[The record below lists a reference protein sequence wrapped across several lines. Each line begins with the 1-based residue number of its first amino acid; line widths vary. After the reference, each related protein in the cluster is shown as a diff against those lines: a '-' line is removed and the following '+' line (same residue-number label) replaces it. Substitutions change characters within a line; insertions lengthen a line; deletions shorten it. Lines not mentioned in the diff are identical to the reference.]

1 MKIAIIGSGISG
13 ISAAYNLG
21 AEHEIVIYESNSQI
35 GGHTNTVSVDD
46 ELGYTWN
53 VDTGFIV
60 FNDRNYPGFSKFLT
74 ELGVA
79 TQKTSMSFSF
89 SDYSKKIGYAGT
101 LKGVSSTLT
110 SRNLNNIKTL
120 INIYKYSKK
129 LRQIPMSS
137 LREDCSVI
145 DFLEKS
151 GCPEGVIAN
160 YFKPIASAIWSCNQT
175 EVEKIPVSTYATF
188 FENHGLLQLTNR
200 PKWYSVI
207 GGSVT
212 YLNAFKNCFR
222 GTIKTGEEV
231 IRVLE
236 KENNVCVTTKQGISE
251 SFDYVIVST
260 HADQALKIVENI
272 YNEKSNI
279 LQAIQYSI
287 NKIYLHTDL
296 TFMPKEKR
304 LWASWN
310 VIREESRNFTD
321 HTYTTYNMNL
331 LQSIE
336 SKTRFLV
343 TVDPENPPIK
353 SDVLYQT
360 TFSHPMLSHS
370 EKSKSKIIPIL
381 NKKGKIKFCG
391 AYTGYGFHED
401 GYKSG
406 IEVSEIIKSETSR
419 GSSE

>member
-89 SDYSKKIGYAGT
+89 SDYSKNMGYAGT

-222 GTIKTGEEV
+222 GLIRTGEEV
-231 IRVLE
+231 RKVTE
-236 KENNVCVTTKQGISE
+236 TKNRVCVTTMKGVSE
-251 SFDYVIVST
+251 NYDYAIIAT
-260 HADQALKIVENI
+260 HADQALKIANDV
-272 YNEKSNI
+272 
-279 LQAIQYSI
+279 
-287 NKIYLHTDL
+287 
-296 TFMPKEKR
+296 PKEKAR
-304 LWASWN
+304 ILKS
-310 VIREESRNFTD
+310 IR
-321 HTYTTYNMNL
+321 
-331 LQSIE
+331 
-336 SKTRFLV
+336 
-343 TVDPENPPIK
+343 
-353 SDVLYQT
+353 
-360 TFSHPMLSHS
+360 
-370 EKSKSKIIPIL
+370 
-381 NKKGKIKFCG
+381 
-391 AYTGYGFHED
+391 
-401 GYKSG
+401 
-406 IEVSEIIKSETSR
+406 
-419 GSSE
+419 

>member
-21 AEHEIVIYESNSQI
+21 AEHEIVIYEANSQI

-89 SDYSKKIGYAGT
+89 SDYSKNMGYAGT

-200 PKWYSVI
+200 PKWYSVR

-212 YLNAFKNCFR
+212 YLNAFKNYFPGLIR
-222 GTIKTGEEV
+222 TGEEV
-231 IRVLE
+231 RKVTE
-236 KENNVCVTTKQGISE
+236 TKNRVCVTTMKGVSE
-251 SFDYVIVST
+251 NYDYAIIAT
-260 HADQALKIVENI
+260 HADQALKIASDVPK
-272 YNEKSNI
+272 EKARI
-279 LQAIQYSI
+279 LKSIRYST

-296 TFMPKEKR
+296 ALMPIEKKI
-304 LWASWN
+304 WASWN
-310 VIREESRNFTD
+310 VIREESSNSTG

-331 LQSIE
+331 LQSID

-343 TVDPENPPIK
+343 TVNPEEPPNA
-353 SDVLYQT
+353 SNTLYET
-360 TFSHPMLSHS
+360 RFTHPILSHT
-370 EKSKSKIIPIL
+370 EQSKSKIIPIL
-381 NKKGKIKFCG
+381 NKAGRIKFCG

-406 IEVSEIIKSETSR
+406 KEVSDLIRFETSR

>member
-13 ISAAYNLG
+13 ISAAYNLDK
-21 AEHEIVIYESNSQI
+21 EHEIVIYESNPRI
-35 GGHTNTVSVDD
+35 GGHTNTVSVED
-46 ELGYTWN
+46 ELGNPWN
-53 VDTGFIV
+53 IDTGFIV
-60 FNDRNYPGFSKFLT
+60 FNDRNYPGFSKFLI
-74 ELGVA
+74 ELGVKSF
-79 TQKTSMSFSF
+79 KTSMSFSF
-89 SDYSKKIGYAGT
+89 TDYSKNIAYAGT
-101 LKGVSSTLT
+101 LLGLT
-110 SRNLNNIKTL
+110 PSLSNWTSGGPKTL
-120 INIYKYSKK
+120 FNIYKYSRK
-129 LRQIPMSS
+129 LRRIQLSDSHESQSIT
-137 LREDCSVI
+137 
-145 DFLEKS
+145 DFLRHA
-151 GCPEGVIAN
+151 GCPNEVINN
-160 YFKPIASAIWSCNQT
+160 YFKPIASAIWSCDQKAA
-175 EVEKIPVSTYATF
+175 EKIPVSTYATF
-188 FENHGLLQLTNR
+188 FDNHGLLQLTNR
-200 PKWYSVI
+200 PKWYSVV
-207 GGSVT
+207 GGSIT

-236 KENNVCVTTKQGISE
+236 KENSVCVTTKQGISE

-272 YNEKSNI
+272 SNEKSNI